1 MFTAIS
7 LSKPLAAGVCT
18 LVCMARL
25 NVYVPDDLAERAR
38 ARGLNVSALTQ
49 AAISAE
55 LERSG
60 TDAWLDTL
68 AVRRTTARHHD
79 VLDAIDAVRDEF
91 GA

>member
-1 MFTAIS
+1 
-7 LSKPLAAGVCT
+7 
-18 LVCMARL
+18 MARL

-55 LERSG
+55 LESSD
-60 TDAWLDTL
+60 TDVWLDTL
-68 AVRRTTARHHD
+68 AARNTTARHDD
-79 VLDAIDAVRDEF
+79 VIDAIDAARDEF

>member
-1 MFTAIS
+1 M
-7 LSKPLAAGVCT
+7 
-18 LVCMARL
+18 CMARL

-55 LERSG
+55 LENSA
-60 TDAWLDTL
+60 TNTWLDGL
-68 AVRRTTARHHD
+68 EVRSTGARHDD
-79 VLDAIDAVRDEF
+79 VLDALDAARDEF

>member
-1 MFTAIS
+1 
-7 LSKPLAAGVCT
+7 
-18 LVCMARL
+18 MARL

-55 LERSG
+55 LESSG
-60 TDAWLDTL
+60 TDVWLDTL
-68 AVRRTTARHHD
+68 AAGSTTTRHDD
-79 VLDAIDAVRDEF
+79 VIDALDAARDEF